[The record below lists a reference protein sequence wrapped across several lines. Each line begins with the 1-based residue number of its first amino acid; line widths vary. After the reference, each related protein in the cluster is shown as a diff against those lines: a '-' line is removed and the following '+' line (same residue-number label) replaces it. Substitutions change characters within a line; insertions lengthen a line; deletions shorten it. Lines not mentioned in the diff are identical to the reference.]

1 MRNFSL
7 PGRSPVIAEN
17 GMAATSHPL
26 ATMTA
31 IDVLKRGGNAVDAA
45 LAASATLAVVEPHMT
60 GIGGD
65 CFAIVGEPDGTL
77 HGLNGSGRAGMA
89 VDAVRY
95 RAQYGDAGRLSN
107 GASVTV
113 PGSIIAWETLHRRFG
128 SLDWA
133 SLFADAIRYAQD
145 GYAIHARVAATWV
158 QVQAELCADEGA
170 RAHALAG
177 GAAPAS
183 GARHRWPALA
193 DTLRRIATGGS
204 RAFYEGEIAAEIAST
219 VQSKGG
225 ALTEADLAAASAEW
239 VDPIAVSYGGLDLHE
254 LPPNGQGIT
263 ALVIAR
269 LLDRL
274 GARSLPV
281 DSAERRHL
289 EAEAGRIGYAL
300 RDHLVADPASMTRS
314 VDDILSDRSI
324 EALGLLFDPARRNP
338 QIVLPEIPAASTVY
352 LTVVDRDRRSVSFIN
367 SLYEAFGSKIFT
379 PKSGI
384 ALQNRAAGF
393 SLVAGHPNEIGPG
406 KRPMHTIIP
415 AMTTIGGK
423 VDMSFGVMGGA
434 YQAMGHVHVLSNIV
448 DHGMDVQEALDSPR
462 IFWAPDGA
470 LEAESGISDDIV
482 AGLER
487 RGHMVRRSS
496 TPIGAGQ
503 IVRID
508 RENGFLVGA
517 SDPRKDGFAAGW

>member
-7 PGRSPVIAEN
+7 PGRSPVIAAN

-65 CFAIVGEPDGTL
+65 CFAIIGEPDGTL
-77 HGLNGSGRAGMA
+77 HGLNGSGRAGMG
-89 VDAVRY
+89 VDAERY
-95 RAQYGDAGRLSN
+95 RAHYGNTGKLAG

-113 PGSIIAWETLHRRFG
+113 PGSVKAWETLHQRFG

-133 SLFADAIRYAQD
+133 SLYSDAIRYAED
-145 GYAIHARVAATWV
+145 GYAIHARVAATWA
-158 QVQAELCADEGA
+158 QVEAELQGDEGA
-170 RAHALAG
+170 RLHALVDS
-177 GAAPAS
+177 AAPVV
-183 GARHRWPALA
+183 GARHRWPALGQ
-193 DTLRRIATGGS
+193 TLRRIATDGS
-204 RAFYEGEIAAEIAST
+204 RAIYEGEIAAEIAAT
-219 VQSKGG
+219 VQAKGG
-225 ALTEADLAAASAEW
+225 ALTEADLAAVSADW
-239 VDPIAVSYGGLDLHE
+239 VDPIAVNYGGLDLHE

-274 GARSLPV
+274 GARGLPA

-300 RDHLVADPASMTRS
+300 RDHLIADPASMTRT
-314 VDDILSDRSI
+314 VGDILADRSI
-324 EALGLLFDPARRNP
+324 EALAALFDPARRNAEL
-338 QIVLPEIPAASTVY
+338 VLPNIPSASTIY

-384 ALQNRAAGF
+384 VLQNRAAGF
-393 SLVAGHPNEIGPG
+393 SLVGGHPNEIAPG

-415 AMTTIGGK
+415 AMTTKGGM

-434 YQAMGHVHVLSNIV
+434 YQAMGHAHVLSNIV
-448 DHGMDVQEALDSPR
+448 DYGMDVQEALDSPR
-462 IFWAPDGA
+462 IFWAADGA

-482 AGLER
+482 AGLEH
-487 RGHMVRRSS
+487 RGHVVRRSA

-508 RENGFLVGA
+508 WENGFLVGA